1 MVKVLSLE
9 NMMLDNNV
17 TDVSSNAC
25 FPDLEDYNFEKNIK
39 KLAKSIN
46 INPEI
51 LNMYSKWVKIDS
63 KYYFFKSHYVFEE
76 LLINQIFKST
86 NIETIN
92 HQIVL
97 FDGELGLMS
106 ENFRKPKSKYYF
118 YDELVKNT
126 SERID
131 FIASNNILKTTMNKE
146 DYENYLQTIF
156 KIIAIDILFG
166 QYDRWE
172 QNVIFEKDKNKV
184 KLAPMFD
191 NGCIFDSDY
200 GEILL
205 YQSCFGSFSFSLI
218 YEDYYTTEILQKY
231 PLLTTCIND
240 AINIDLNNIFN
251 ELELEYKIKIY
262 KEIRKEIQAYYDK
275 HRKIVDRC
283 LKFL

>member
-1 MVKVLSLE
+1 MIKVLSLE
-9 NMMLDNNV
+9 NMMLDNKV
-17 TDVSSNAC
+17 PDVSSNAC
-25 FPDLEDYNFEKNIK
+25 FPDLEEYYFEKNIK

-51 LNMYSKWVKIDS
+51 LSMYSKWVKINS

-76 LLINQIFKST
+76 LLINQIFKSM

-92 HQIVL
+92 HKIVL
-97 FDGELGLMS
+97 FDGEIGLMS
-106 ENFRKPKSKYYF
+106 KNFRKPKSEYYF
-118 YDELVKNT
+118 YDELVKTT

-131 FIASNNILKTTMNKE
+131 FIESNNMLKTTMNKE
-146 DYENYLQTIF
+146 DYEKYLQTIF
-156 KIIAIDILFG
+156 KIIAVDILFG

-172 QNVIFEKDKNKV
+172 QNVIFEKYKNRI

-200 GEILL
+200 GDILL
-205 YQSCFGSFSFSLI
+205 YQSCFGSFSFSPT

-231 PLLTTCIND
+231 PLLITCMND

-251 ELELEYKIKIY
+251 ELE
-262 KEIRKEIQAYYDK
+262 
-275 HRKIVDRC
+275 
-283 LKFL
+283 